1 MKPTLYTL
9 ELSNQFFFFL
19 GGVGLFFCDLFSSV
33 KHSEGHG
40 DSPSEL
46 SYSENAG
53 QNFNCFF

>member
-1 MKPTLYTL
+1 MLYTL